1 MPYIEETKDVLR
13 ITIKLIN
20 HSCSQFFFFFFCWED
35 SCSQILSLIISFFT
49 LISNYAI
56 MIWCLYLISLIFSFF
71 LFLGWISYFIPYVYT
86 WTCWPSGGSKWA
98 FLAWRLH
105 FQDMHELQ
113 SQMAWMYCIL
123 VQPSCQKNKTKTR
136 KDLNQQF
143 NNSYWNY
150 NIAIY
155 TFKNLIIQIN
165 NLY

>member
-1 MPYIEETKDVLR
+1 MFT
-13 ITIKLIN
+13 N
-20 HSCSQFFFFFFCWED
+20 FFFFFWED

-56 MIWCLYLISLIFSFF
+56 MIWCLYLISLLFSFF
-71 LFLGWISYFIPYVYT
+71 LFLGWISYFIPYIYT